1 MEKIHYWDPKC
12 GWYYT
17 PNTNCIDLFPSELE
31 KLAEITAS
39 GKFCVVDTWHGLF
52 VFDIHDAGDMWTIHI
67 TKCEGRFELT
77 AEIVKSLA
85 IHVLFRKNGVFI
97 DTIKLPIHMN
107 NKVAWAL
114 GAKKYQCA
122 RSLDDLNK
130 YLDSHQDHCDD
141 HAVRCDDHAVRY
153 DYGKCHAVVVRDWKN
168 EVRDGR
174 YFIDGFLSRD
184 EAISILTKALE
195 LNGWYFSSTV
205 RVQYVLDNI

>member
-17 PNTNCIDLFPSELE
+17 PNTNCMDLFPSELE

-39 GKFCVVDTWHGLF
+39 DKFCIVDTWHGMFSLD
-52 VFDIHDAGDMWTIHI
+52 VHDAGDMWTIHI
-67 TKCEGRFELT
+67 TKCESKFSLT
-77 AEIVKSLA
+77 TEIAKSLA
-85 IHVLFRKNGVFI
+85 IHIIFRTRGVII
-97 DTIKLPIHMN
+97 DTIKLPMHLN
-107 NKVAWAL
+107 DKVAWAL

-130 YLDSHQDHCDD
+130 YLDSHQDP
-141 HAVRCDDHAVRY
+141 CDDHAVRY

-168 EVRDGR
+168 EVGDGR

-184 EAISILTKALE
+184 EAIEVLTKAIE
-195 LNGWYFSSTV
+195 LNGWHFSYPAK
-205 RVQYVLDNI
+205 VQYVLDNI